1 MKRAMLYFTVPVAIA
16 VALGVL
22 ADYRST
28 RMSQVGS
35 AGSEVSAPAS
45 RIEDQSDAAGPRPQ
59 SADEWLRAR
68 LLNIPLTTHENKP
81 VRFYDDL
88 VKDKIVLINFM
99 FTNCEHICLPMTA
112 NLVRVQELLGD
123 HVGRDIF
130 MLSITLDSEYDT
142 PEVLKDFAELHRV
155 TAGWFFLTGEYED
168 IERLRR
174 NLGIYDPDPVIDADK
189 EQHAGLL
196 TFGNERTGRWAALP
210 ALMKPE
216 QIVEAVL
223 RITDPNKGRH
233 SSPEDIPDSTH

>member
-1 MKRAMLYFTVPVAIA
+1 MKRAMLYFSAPIAIA
-16 VALGVL
+16 LALGVL
-22 ADYRST
+22 AGHKST
-28 RMSQVGS
+28 RMSEVGS
-35 AGSEVSAPAS
+35 VESEVAASSS
-45 RIEDQSDAAGPRPQ
+45 RIANRSDAARPQ
-59 SADEWLRAR
+59 PQTADEWLKAR